1 MAEQKV
7 SEISPGHTVVQLE
20 TNTATATPHR
30 KEQETKQMKETKGK
44 WKMGSIASRTGL
56 VYWALVFANYL
67 ALSIGLVSSN
77 MLSRFY
83 FMHGGSRRWV
93 TSLTQSAGFPFLFI
107 PLGISYYMNP
117 TSSYKPFSCF
127 TPRILLCTIVLGLL
141 IGFDN
146 FIYSWGVSFLSAS
159 ISSLLLSTQLAFT
172 ALFSCLIVKQPMNFP
187 TLNCIILLTLSSALV
202 GFTSSSQRPPGVTNI
217 QYAMGVILT
226 IAAAALYGLY
236 LPLLELL
243 NSNLTKKKKLVITF
257 RLVLETQ
264 IVIFA
269 TATLFSGLGLVIS
282 GDYRRIKTEA
292 AGFNVGEVKYVLCLV
307 FGALAWQMAFVG
319 TAGLVFLTS
328 SLMSGICITA
338 LIPAGVLSPLVFFH
352 EGFSAGKGFAIVLS
366 LWAFA
371 SYLFGEYKQKKAE
384 PGNEVELGS
393 QKK

>member
-1 MAEQKV
+1 
-7 SEISPGHTVVQLE
+7 
-20 TNTATATPHR
+20 
-30 KEQETKQMKETKGK
+30 
-44 WKMGSIASRTGL
+44 MGSVASRTGL
-56 VYWALVFANYL
+56 IYRALVFANYF
-67 ALSIGLVSSN
+67 ALSVGLVSSN

-93 TSLTQSAGFPFLFI
+93 AALTQSGGFPFLFI
-107 PLGISYYMNP
+107 PLGVCYYMNP
-117 TSSYKPFSCF
+117 TSSYEPFSCF
-127 TPRILLCTIVLGLL
+127 TPRILLCTIFLGLL

-172 ALFSCLIVKQPMNFP
+172 AVFSSLIVKQPMNFP

-202 GFTSSSQRPPGVTNI
+202 GFTSSSQRPPGVNNI
-217 QYAMGVILT
+217 QYALGVILT
-226 IAAAALYGLY
+226 IAAAAFYGLY

-269 TATLFSGLGLVIS
+269 TASVFSCLGMAIN
-282 GDYRRIKTEA
+282 GDFQSIKAEA
-292 AGFNVGEVKYVLCLV
+292 EAFDVGEMKYVMCLV

-319 TAGLVFLTS
+319 TAGMVFLTS

-366 LWAFA
+366 IWAFA
-371 SYLFGEYKQKKAE
+371 SYLFGELKQKKAE
-384 PGNEVELGS
+384 PRNEVDLGS
-393 QKK
+393 PKN

>member
-1 MAEQKV
+1 MAEQRV
-7 SEISPGHTVVQLE
+7 SEISHTVIQLE
-20 TNTATATPHR
+20 TNTATATATPSR
-30 KEQETKQMKETKGK
+30 KEQEMKQMKETNKSLKKG
-44 WKMGSIASRTGL
+44 SVASRTGL
-56 VYWALVFANYL
+56 VYWALVFANYFS
-67 ALSIGLVSSN
+67 LSIGLVSSN

-93 TSLTQSAGFPFLFI
+93 TSLTQSGGFPFLFI
-107 PLGISYYMNP
+107 PLAISYYMSP
-117 TSSYKPFSCF
+117 SSSYKPFSCF
-127 TPRILLCTIVLGLL
+127 TPRVLLCAVVLGLL

-172 ALFSCLIVKQPMNFP
+172 AVFSCLIVKQPMNFP
-187 TLNCIILLTLSSALV
+187 TLNCIILLTTSSALV
-202 GFTSSSQRPPGVTNI
+202 GFTSSHQRPPGVTNI
-217 QYAMGVILT
+217 QYGLGVILT

-243 NSNLTKKKKLVITF
+243 NGSMMKKKKLVITF

-269 TATLFSGLGLVIS
+269 TASVFSCLGLAIN
-282 GDYRRIKTEA
+282 GDFGRIKAEA
-292 AGFNVGEVKYVLCLV
+292 EGFDVGEVKYVLCLV
-307 FGALAWQMAFVG
+307 FGAISWQMAFVG

-328 SLMSGICITA
+328 SLMSGICTTA

-366 LWAFA
+366 IWAFA
-371 SYLFGEYKQKKAE
+371 SYLFGEYKQKKDNPKNRE
-384 PGNEVELGS
+384 ELPN
-393 QKK
+393 QKN